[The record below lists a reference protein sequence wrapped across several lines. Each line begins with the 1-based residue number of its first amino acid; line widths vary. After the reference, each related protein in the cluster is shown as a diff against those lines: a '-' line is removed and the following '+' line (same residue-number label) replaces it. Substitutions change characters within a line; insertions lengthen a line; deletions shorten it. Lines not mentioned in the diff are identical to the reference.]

1 MALITLHILAA
12 NQAYMAQMKAVYV
25 PFHTVYSRLMCCQR
39 LQSDRPKCWG
49 RLAEVSHTSLC
60 KSVSKTILICCE
72 NRECPSLST
81 CHLAVSWNYASYHTS
96 YERGHSG
103 LPADIKISKIFQRIG
118 IIWSYFGVHLGS
130 ENMPLYFSCHSATSW
145 YILDYYI
152 SEKGD
157 IHSFNMRYVSMPHP
171 KRLQRYKARG
181 RLGKSPLVDT
191 CPS

>member
-25 PFHTVYSRLMCCQR
+25 PFLTVYSRLMCCQR

-96 YERGHSG
+96 SERGHSR
-103 LPADIKISKIFQRIG
+103 LSTDIKIRSLVQLIG
-118 IIWSYFGVHLGS
+118 IIQMCSNVQLTSTNAPQHFGLS
-130 ENMPLYFSCHSATSW
+130 LCSLLQQLRPPYSIW
-145 YILDYYI
+145 
-152 SEKGD
+152 
-157 IHSFNMRYVSMPHP
+157 
-171 KRLQRYKARG
+171 KRTFIAFIWG
-181 RLGKSPLVDT
+181 I
-191 CPS
+191 